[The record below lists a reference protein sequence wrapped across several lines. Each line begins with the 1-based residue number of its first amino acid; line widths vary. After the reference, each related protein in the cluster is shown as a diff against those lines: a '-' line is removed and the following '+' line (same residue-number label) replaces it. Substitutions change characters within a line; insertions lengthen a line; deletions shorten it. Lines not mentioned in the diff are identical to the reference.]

1 MIPPPLLNPR
11 LRTRYKLSVSVCVC
25 LWLMPA
31 FLAHAAATD
40 PPATARAVID
50 KLVADVLV
58 ILRDPNISKPDRRQ
72 KIEQIAY
79 EQMDFDTLCRL
90 TMGPHWRQMSDQQK
104 KDFSEEY
111 KKHLTATYGHTADQY
126 TDEDVKITG
135 DRTESDGDVTV
146 TTSIIGSENGGPRKE
161 IAKVNYRLRSRDG
174 SPWKIIDFNIDG
186 VSLVTNFRSQFQ
198 EIIANGG
205 GGGID
210 HLIKLLHDK
219 NAGAA
224 Q

>member
-1 MIPPPLLNPR
+1 MKPRRYPLSCL
-11 LRTRYKLSVSVCVC
+11 LVVC
-25 LWLMPA
+25 LLAPA
-31 FLAHAAATD
+31 VMAADPAT
-40 PPATARAVID
+40 PPAPATARAVID

-58 ILRDPNISKPDRRQ
+58 LLRDPNISKEDRRH

-79 EQMDFDTLCRL
+79 DNMDFETLCRL
-90 TMGPHWRQMSDQQK
+90 TLGRHWRELSDQQK

-111 KKHLTATYGHTADQY
+111 RKHLTATYGHTADEY

-146 TTSIIGSENGGPRKE
+146 ITSIIGSENGGPRKE
-161 IAKVNYRLRSRDG
+161 IAKVDYRLRSRNG

-205 GGGID
+205 AGGID